1 MRRRGNVDMDKL
13 TPAWIVAVSVL
24 LAGILICGC
33 NGGGSPTPTEH
44 PLMEALDQIAAEVEE
59 IRELGPATGVEYRF
73 VTRDE
78 LSEFLMEEAD
88 EEYPPE
94 EALVDQEIYVLLD
107 RLGEGRDLRT
117 IILDVMEEQVIGFYD
132 DDTKQLNVVSES
144 NDLSALDRVTFA
156 HEYTH
161 ALQDYHFGLDTL
173 PLEDGNNSD
182 ATMAALCLIEGDAV
196 MSQTY
201 YMLGSLTADE
211 LMAVLQEAEQSESG
225 QFDSA
230 PRFMQVDLLFPYG
243 REYDEDEL
251 EGGLSFVAALY
262 NENEW
267 EAVNQAYAD
276 PPRSTEQIL
285 HPEKYLGERDDPV
298 EVTLPDLAGVLGGK
312 WVHYDADVLGELYVR
327 TYLETYVALGM
338 AKEAAEGWDGDRFV
352 YLKNDA
358 EDKLLVWRSTW
369 DTAEDAGEFFEAY
382 SAFVY
387 DKYDGQWESLSEMG
401 TSRQWTMADSN
412 VYLGQ
417 DGADILVV
425 IAPDG
430 AVTDKV
436 LAEFPEF
443 RASQPCP

>member
-1 MRRRGNVDMDKL
+1 MSRRVNVDMGKL
-13 TPAWIVAVSVL
+13 TPAWILAVSLL
-24 LAGILICGC
+24 LASFVVCGC
-33 NGGGSPTPTEH
+33 NGGETPTPTEN
-44 PLMEALDQIAAEVEE
+44 ALRQELDRIAAEVEE
-59 IRELGPATGVEYRF
+59 IRELGPAADVEYRF

-78 LSEFLMEEAD
+78 LGEFLLEDMD

-107 RLGEGRDLRT
+107 LLGEDRELRT
-117 IILDVMEEQVIGFYD
+117 IIVGVLEEQIIGFYD

-144 NDLSALDRVTFA
+144 AELSPLDRVTFA

-161 ALQDYHFGLDTL
+161 ALQDYHFGLDKL

-182 ATMAALCLIEGDAV
+182 ATMAALCLVEGDAV

-201 YMLGSLTADE
+201 YMLNSLTADDWM
-211 LMAVLQEAEQSESG
+211 LVLEEAEQAESG

-230 PRFMQVDLLFPYG
+230 PRFIQVDLLFPYG
-243 REYDEDEL
+243 REYGEDEI
-251 EGGLSFVAALY
+251 EGGLQFVAALY

-267 EAVNQAYAD
+267 EAVNQAFAD

-285 HPEKYLGERDDPV
+285 HPEKYLVERDDPV
-298 EVTLPDLAGVLGGK
+298 EITLPALSGALGGT
-312 WVHYDADVLGELYVR
+312 WARYDTDVLGELYVR

-338 AKEAAEGWDGDRFV
+338 AKEAAGGWDGDRFV

-358 EDKLLVWRSTW
+358 GDKLLVWRLTW
-369 DTAEDAGEFFEAY
+369 DTAEDADEFFEAY

-387 DKYDGQWESLSEMG
+387 DKYDAQWESMSEMG
-401 TSRQWTMADSN
+401 TSRQWTMADSD

-417 DGADILVV
+417 DGVDILVV
-425 IAPDG
+425 LAPDA
-430 AVTDKV
+430 AVTDNV

-443 RASQPCP
+443 RVSQPCP